1 MDTEMKKRRYDR
13 GAAAFCAFLAAVTLV
28 FAVTAASLP
37 SAEEAGIY
45 TSVVRL
51 HVIAASDSD
60 GDQALKLRV
69 RDAVLETLAP
79 LIEDCGTVEQAEDVI
94 RKNADRLLSAAEAV
108 VSGSGQTAVLTLTDE
123 HYPAREYGGIT
134 LPAGT
139 YRSLRII
146 LGEGRGHNW
155 WCVLFPQLCTAAAE
169 KRPEVIAAGF
179 TPGQI
184 RILSEGED
192 VKYTVKLKLLEIVSE
207 LLAR

>member
-1 MDTEMKKRRYDR
+1 MKNEYLCDLLQRVRQRDP
-13 GAAAFCAFLAAVTLV
+13 GEPEFLQAVT
-28 FAVTAASLP
+28 
-37 SAEEAGIY
+37 E
-45 TSVVRL
+45 
-51 HVIAASDSD
+51 
-60 GDQALKLRV
+60 
-69 RDAVLETLAP
+69 VLETLEPMIA
-79 LIEDCGTVEQAEDVI
+79 DCGSREE
-94 RKNADRLLSAAEAV
+94 AEAV
-108 VSGSGQTAVLTLTDE
+108 IRENTSVLLRAAEKTASGSGQTVALTLTDE